1 MNLIKIF
8 LSATLLIMAFT
19 MSGCQGNNSDTPENN
34 VTEPIPLPPVDNNST
49 LPASLSFVNGSE
61 VNATSSGQTI
71 DIVMIVKNDFNT
83 TDVKGDISVQY
94 LTSGNTGLVTNSP
107 ATISNGIVSFSYT
120 APNDLKGAVD
130 SGTTFSDL
138 RFFSIDNP
146 SANVT
151 LRVNYTPGSSIV
163 VGEPVLKTLTLSE
176 SNITITQSEET
187 KNLTLFAYTDQST
200 TDINLSVGIIYGN
213 TEDDV
218 GYFTPASPSIV
229 NGRVSLTYNGP
240 LNLLTTAGSLSSST
254 FTLFDNNNPGITVP
268 LTVNFL
274 PDTPK
279 LKVESPTITLTED
292 AVSETVTILAFDSNN
307 QAFNSG
313 TILVQYP
320 SDITNGTYSG
330 GIFTQNEATIS
341 NGKAIFSFVG
351 PTPLT
356 TIPNQ
361 TFTFKYKEN
370 QSSEAL
376 LVVQYTPNTPQITGL
391 SIDESNTTIS
401 NDQEIHTAVINAID
415 ASGNFVNSGTIKVS
429 FPSVISDGTD
439 VGSFTSFNVN
449 IVNGQASFN
458 YTGPKHLLDTSLVTP
473 AEVFTFI
480 DTQNNNNEVNWTINF
495 IPDTP
500 TIRMDESNITI
511 ISDSQVVSV
520 KVLAFDKNNQSLNSG
535 TISVTYPSEIVNGN
549 VNGGLF
555 TQTEVAISA
564 GEAVFTYTGPT
575 NLTADTSSLDF
586 IFTYKENTN
595 VSPTTLTL
603 NYAPL
608 SASIYLNETTQEVT
622 LNSETF
628 NMEVDVRDS
637 NNNPFTTGTVK
648 VVYPDD
654 VKLGRDVGSFI
665 SSEITLDASGKAS
678 FVYTAPK
685 NLDANTSD
693 ITFGFYHD
701 SEPSLV
707 KNFVVTLNPVENQ
720 NILTDYTLTSSY
732 AGGSISMDLE
742 STKLITF
749 YVNSLD
755 ENNNTSLLGDSN
767 ITSLVVTVLNTQL
780 ADLDDTNAST
790 NPENSK
796 TLYKN
801 SASLSIISNTVSGI
815 VPIKVVAT
823 FKDLNNNETVITE
836 VFNVVIVS
844 GPPTGLSISYAST
857 ANDGSTKFVEK
868 MIVAIVDKYSNRVN
882 NNPGYAVGLI
892 SGYAT
897 DTSGSLNYM
906 YHNTGGTIDAND
918 LKFKVNKGSVARV
931 NMINDGE
938 EYLEAPTVALS
949 TGGTNFAGT
958 AHLATYGSISSI
970 AIGYGGKEYTVS
982 PSVSIS
988 GTGSGFS
995 GTTVLKSTGT
1005 FFTNKTST
1013 STGASII
1020 VLDNPGAGY
1029 TSAPTISAIGGTNFD
1044 AVAVLEATGSIKSL
1058 SIDDAGSG
1066 YSAGDILPVDGDGNG
1081 GSVKVKEVDGAG
1093 AITKLS
1099 LLNAGSGY
1107 TAASVDTLTK
1117 GNADATI
1124 TSLIGFSVKEIQL
1137 KNGGT
1142 GYSNDTITISG
1153 GSPDITAEASATIG
1167 YGVDSVTILEKG
1179 SGYKYPT
1186 VVISGDGSDAIAS
1199 ASVKYGVSYVS
1210 IENAGSGYSDG
1221 DSIDFTSQAGDSGIG
1236 ASATISTIAG
1246 FSTVVENTGTSNDQF
1261 LMTFGNG
1268 YTYDASGK
1276 WDINKTGVVDDFE
1289 LYVEDEFNGT
1299 TTSDLGFAI
1308 GNNIRQDTCIDGKEW
1323 VAEANTPNG
1332 FEFDSNGLAEIE
1344 ISYDYYL
1351 TAKDIMLSVNL
1362 VGAQN
1367 SLGESVKIG
1376 ESVKH
1381 TLRGNGLLSEIASLP
1396 AGLDHKIVRFLI
1408 TLDGT
1413 SEPLRNA
1420 NFTYR
1425 VATTSLG
1432 IIIHSARSSM
1442 DDGIQDCG
1450 GEDGEGRAYVDVVVS
1465 TTLAS
1470 TLSLENLVISRE
1482 FN

>member
-1 MNLIKIF
+1 MNVIKIF
-8 LSATLLIMAFT
+8 LSATLLMMAFT
-19 MSGCQGNNSDTPENN
+19 MSGCQGNNSDTPEDN
-34 VTEPIPLPPVDNNST
+34 VTAPVFPIDNNST
-49 LPASLSFVNGSE
+49 LPASLTFVNNSE
-61 VNATSSGQTI
+61 INVTSSGQEITVTLI
-71 DIVMIVKNDFNT
+71 ARNTANT
-83 TDVKGDISVQY
+83 TDTEGSVSVQY
-94 LTSGNTGLVTNSP
+94 LTTSNTGLVTDSP
-107 ATISNGIVSFSYT
+107 AVISNGVVTFNYI
-120 APNDLKGAVD
+120 APLDLQGAVNNG
-130 SGTTFSDL
+130 STYSEL
-138 RFFSIDNP
+138 RFFSVSNP
-146 SANVT
+146 NANAT
-151 LRVNYTPGSSIV
+151 LRINYSPGSSIV
-163 VGEPVLKTLTLSE
+163 VGEPILQTLTLSE
-176 SNITITQSEET
+176 SNISITQSEGT
-187 KNLTLFAYTDQST
+187 KILTLFAYTDQST
-200 TDINLSVGIIYGN
+200 TDIDLEVGIQYG
-213 TEDDV
+213 DVGVDV

-229 NGRVSLTYNGP
+229 DGRVTLTYNGP
-240 LNLLTTAGSLSSST
+240 LNLLNTSGSLTST
-254 FTLFDNNNPGITVP
+254 VFTLYDKKNPGITAP

-279 LKVESPTITLTED
+279 LRVENPTITLTED
-292 AVSETVTILAFDSNN
+292 AVSKTVTILAFDSNN
-307 QAFNSG
+307 QAFDSG
-313 TILVQYP
+313 SILVEYP
-320 SDITNGTYSG
+320 TDITNGTYSG
-330 GIFTQNEATIS
+330 GTFTQNEATIS
-341 NGKAIFSFVG
+341 NGKAIFTFVG
-351 PTPLT
+351 PNPLN

-370 QSSEAL
+370 QSSAAL
-376 LVVQYTPNTPQITGL
+376 LVIQYTPSTPQITGL

-429 FPSVISDGTD
+429 FPDVISDGTD
-439 VGSFTSFNVN
+439 VGSFTSFNVD

-458 YTGPKHLLDTSLVTP
+458 YTGPKHLLDTSLVTSS
-473 AEVFTFI
+473 EVFTFI
-480 DTQNNNNEVNWTINF
+480 DTQNNTNEVNWTVNF
-495 IPDTP
+495 TPDTP
-500 TIRMDESNITI
+500 TIRMDESNITVVTDSEI
-511 ISDSQVVSV
+511 ISV

-535 TISVTYPSEIVNGN
+535 TISVTYPSEIVNDN

-555 TQTEVAISA
+555 TQTEVSISA
-564 GEAVFTYTGPT
+564 GEAIFTYTGPA

-595 VSPTTLTL
+595 VSPTKLTL

-608 SASIYLNETTQEVT
+608 SASVYLNETTQEVT

-637 NNNPFTTGTVK
+637 NNNPFITGNVK
-648 VVYPDD
+648 IVYPDD
-654 VKLGRDVGSFI
+654 VKFGRDVGSFI

-707 KNFVVTLNPVENQ
+707 KNFVVTLSPVENQ

-780 ADLDDTNAST
+780 ANLDDTNAST
-790 NPENSK
+790 DPENSK
-796 TLYKN
+796 TLSKN
-801 SASLSIISNTVSGI
+801 SASLSIISNTISGV

-823 FKDLNNNETVITE
+823 FKDLNNEEKIITE

-844 GPPTGLSISYAST
+844 GPPTGMSISYAST
-857 ANDGSTKFVEK
+857 ANDGSTKFIEK

-892 SGYAT
+892 AGYAT
-897 DTSGSLNYM
+897 DSSGSLNYM
-906 YHNTGGTIDAND
+906 YHNTGGIIDASD
-918 LKFKVNKGSVARV
+918 LKFKVNEGSVARI
-931 NMINDGE
+931 NMANYGE
-938 EYLEAPTVALS
+938 EYLQAPSVTLS
-949 TGGTNFAGT
+949 TGGTNFVGT
-958 AHLATYGSISSI
+958 AHLATYGSISSVL
-970 AIGYGGKEYTVS
+970 IGYGGKEYTVA
-982 PSVSIS
+982 PAVSIS

-995 GTTVLKSTGT
+995 GIAVLKNSGT
-1005 FFTNKTST
+1005 FFTNKASI
-1013 STGASII
+1013 STGALII
-1020 VLDNPGAGY
+1020 TLDNPGTGY
-1029 TSAPTISAIGGTNFD
+1029 TSVPTVSAAGGSNFN
-1044 AVAVLEATGSIKSL
+1044 AVAVLESTGSIKSL
-1058 SIDDAGSG
+1058 TIDDAGSG
-1066 YSAGDILPVDGDGNG
+1066 YSVGDILPIDGDGKNG
-1081 GSVKVKEVDGAG
+1081 SLKVKEVDGGG
-1093 AITKLS
+1093 AIIKLS

-1124 TSLIGFSVKEIQL
+1124 TTVIGFSVKEIQL

-1142 GYSNDTITISG
+1142 GYSDDTITISG
-1153 GSPDITAEASATIG
+1153 GSPNIPAEASATIG
-1167 YGVDSVTILEKG
+1167 YGVDSVTILTKG
-1179 SGYKYPT
+1179 KGYKYPT
-1186 VVISGDGSDAIAS
+1186 VVISGDGSDATAY
-1199 ASVKYGVSYVS
+1199 ASVKYGVSYVT
-1210 IENAGSGYSDG
+1210 IDNAGNGYSDG
-1221 DSIDFTSQAGDSGIG
+1221 DSITFTSQAGDSGTG
-1236 ASATISTIAG
+1236 AAATINTISG
-1246 FSTVVENTGTSNDQF
+1246 FSTVIENTGTSNDQF

-1276 WDINKTGVVDDFE
+1276 WDINKTNVDDNFE

-1299 TTSDLGFAI
+1299 TTSGLGFAI
-1308 GNNIRQDTCIDGKEW
+1308 GNNIKQDSCIEGKEW
-1323 VAEANTPNG
+1323 VAEANTPKG

-1367 SLGESVKIG
+1367 SLGKNVKIG
-1376 ESVKH
+1376 ESIKH
-1381 TLRGNGLLSEIASLP
+1381 TLRGNGLLSDIANVP
-1396 AGLDHKIVRFLI
+1396 AGLDHETIRFWI
-1408 TLDGT
+1408 TMDGT

-1432 IIIHSARSSM
+1432 IIIHSKRSSM
-1442 DDGIQDCG
+1442 NDGIQNCG
-1450 GEDGEGRAYVDVVVS
+1450 GEGGEGRAYVDVVIS
-1465 TTLAS
+1465 TTLAA
-1470 TLSLENLVISRE
+1470 TVSLENLVISRE